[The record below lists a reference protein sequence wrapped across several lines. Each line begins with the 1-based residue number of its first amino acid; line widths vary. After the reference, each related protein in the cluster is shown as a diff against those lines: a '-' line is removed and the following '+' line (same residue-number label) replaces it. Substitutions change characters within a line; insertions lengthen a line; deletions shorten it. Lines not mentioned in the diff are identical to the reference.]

1 MWFDDLKGYQFNKK
15 NAEKIAKWI
24 DGVVHHTDGGTFVM
38 VPTSRGDMMVREGD
52 WVAKDARGQTRLVR
66 ITEPDISKDKSKVSP
81 ADLAKKGK

>member
-1 MWFDDLKGYQFNKK
+1 MWFDDLKGFQFSKK
-15 NAEKIAKWI
+15 NAAKIAKWI
-24 DGVVHHTDGGTFVM
+24 DGVVHSTDNGVFVM

-66 ITEPDISKDKSKVSP
+66 ITEPDISKDKPSVSP